1 MKAFLI
7 FLTLSAAVIATGVL
21 VIAFLLFT
29 APGQTA
35 LAGFTKGLNGS
46 SAAAVSEVQD
56 SYDLGEV
63 EFRESGRGMVAW
75 KARLLNNRAS
85 GILSGYVTV
94 SALDSNG
101 FEVGREVVDG
111 FNIAPHTSE
120 TLAGTV
126 MVGKDHVVKMKAVL
140 RERWK

>member
-7 FLTLSAAVIATGVL
+7 LLALAAVAITTGVL
-21 VIAFLLFT
+21 ALALLFFT
-29 APGQTA
+29 APGQTF
-35 LAGFTKGLNGS
+35 LDGFSKGFGGAT
-46 SAAAVSEVQD
+46 AAAVSDVQD

-94 SALDSNG
+94 SAIDSSG

-111 FNIAPHTSE
+111 FNISPHQAEVLT
-120 TLAGTV
+120 GTV
-126 MVGKDHVVKMKAVL
+126 MVGKDRVAKIKATL
-140 RERWK
+140 RERWQ